1 MTAANLKLDHD
12 FSSFEHGRVKDLKT
26 KLNRG
31 PAVQL
36 SEAEKE
42 RRIAEAAFQLGS
54 SKGNLPIHQ
63 KTAYLKHEKSTIPI
77 IFRKLYPDMT
87 PQEYKHCTRDPKFL
101 G

>member
-54 SKGNLPIHQ
+54 SKGNLEYCRNANRCDHATNNVPKPQ
-63 KTAYLKHEKSTIPI
+63 RSTG
-77 IFRKLYPDMT
+77 
-87 PQEYKHCTRDPKFL
+87 PKP
-101 G
+101 